1 MNNIATQRRDL
12 LFKRD
17 VMTDASTSVKRRS
30 SRSQWLHVQSLR
42 LRHWWRRRHGLHDH
56 WEVIAAHVGTEDS
69 VLMYDVR
76 WTEGTDGQHFV
87 LDAWCDSFVA
97 AVTIAQ
103 DLNYHE
109 VRPWEFP
116 GYDDQALVEND
127 TRS

>member
-1 MNNIATQRRDL
+1 MRQPHGGWLRVQR
-12 LFKRD
+12 
-17 VMTDASTSVKRRS
+17 
-30 SRSQWLHVQSLR
+30 LR
-42 LRHWWRRRHGLHDH
+42 LRHWWRRRHGIHDQ
-56 WEVIAAHVGTEDS
+56 WEVIAAQVDTEDPAV
-69 VLMYDVR
+69 VLRYDVR

-116 GYDDQALVEND
+116 GYAAQATTE
-127 TRS
+127 R